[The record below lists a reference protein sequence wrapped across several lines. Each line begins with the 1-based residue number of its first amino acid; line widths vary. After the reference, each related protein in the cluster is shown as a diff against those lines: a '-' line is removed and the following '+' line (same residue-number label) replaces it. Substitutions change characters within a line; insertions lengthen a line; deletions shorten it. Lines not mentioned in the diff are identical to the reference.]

1 MTTLRSLSVAIIIF
15 LLKRFTNNFWY
26 MIKILSWHDVLHLR
40 KYIDP
45 VKNSQ
50 QFNESNSY
58 SNISLISLLADNHFS
73 VEIHKSSRLI
83 DCNIKMSFLM
93 VAMLTIEV
101 HPFLL
106 RGLLSMKHWNIP
118 SNILQRGVTL
128 IQSLKELSM
137 VYGLNELDT
146 KICTALLSLL
156 LVQDIWMHG
165 FIKRALNWSLRVS
178 SPKAFSNILY

>member
-1 MTTLRSLSVAIIIF
+1 MIEFLSWLSV
-15 LLKRFTNNFWY
+15 
-26 MIKILSWHDVLHLR
+26 LHFR
-40 KYIDP
+40 KYIDI
-45 VKNSQ
+45 VKDSQ

-106 RGLLSMKHWNIP
+106 RGHLSMKHRNIP

-178 SPKAFSNILY
+178 CSNAFSNILY

>member
-1 MTTLRSLSVAIIIF
+1 
-15 LLKRFTNNFWY
+15 
-26 MIKILSWHDVLHLR
+26 
-40 KYIDP
+40 
-45 VKNSQ
+45 
-50 QFNESNSY
+50 
-58 SNISLISLLADNHFS
+58 
-73 VEIHKSSRLI
+73 
-83 DCNIKMSFLM
+83 MSFLM

-106 RGLLSMKHWNIP
+106 RGLLSTKHWNIP

-156 LVQDIWMHG
+156 LVQDI
-165 FIKRALNWSLRVS
+165 
-178 SPKAFSNILY
+178 